1 MKRIKRVNEIFLMT
15 VAAAVV
21 SSFLIGIV
29 SGIFGG
35 NEMITLMLSQL
46 VFFMP
51 SAFYL
56 LENKFDLKETI
67 RLRPIKISTIILL
80 VIFMYLIIPAIT
92 LINAVSLKFTTNT
105 IDTTITEIANKYP
118 FIIGILMIAVVPAIL
133 EECVYRGVFFNEYR
147 KVSPKRAVV
156 LSGLLFGLAHMNFN
170 QFIYAFLLGMVF
182 SVVVE
187 ATDSILSSMV
197 LHFVMNGTSMATIYA
212 QKTLEEMGLVSSAV
226 EQSTQEIDAYIQSG
240 WLTGFVG
247 AILAFFV
254 LKWIARNEGRSLEL
268 ELLFHK
274 ENTRKEEESS
284 KLTTVALWIGIV
296 VCLGI
301 MLLVEV
307 TA

>member
-1 MKRIKRVNEIFLMT
+1 MKRIKRVNEVFLMT

-21 SSFLIGIV
+21 SSFLIGII
-29 SGIFGG
+29 SGIFGE
-35 NEMITLMLSQL
+35 NEMIILLISQL

-67 RLRPIKISTIILL
+67 RLHSIKISTGILL
-80 VIFMYLIIPAIT
+80 VLFMYFIMPAIT
-92 LINAVSLKFTTNT
+92 LINAISLKFTTNT
-105 IDTTITEIANKYP
+105 IDTTVTEIADNYP
-118 FIIGILMIAVVPAIL
+118 FIIGILIIAIIPSIL

-147 KVSPKRAVV
+147 KISPKKAVV

-182 SVVVE
+182 SIVVE
-187 ATDSILSSMV
+187 ATDSILSSMI

-212 QKTLEEMGLVSSAV
+212 QKALEEMGLMSSSI
-226 EQSTQEIDAYIQSG
+226 EQSTQEIDAYIQNG
-240 WLTGFVG
+240 WQSALIG
-247 AILAFFV
+247 AILGYLV
-254 LKWIARNEGRSLEL
+254 LNLIAKNEGRNLKA
-268 ELLFHK
+268 LFYTK
-274 ENTRKEEESS
+274 ENAKEDNHE
-284 KLTTVALWIGIV
+284 KLMTIALWVGII